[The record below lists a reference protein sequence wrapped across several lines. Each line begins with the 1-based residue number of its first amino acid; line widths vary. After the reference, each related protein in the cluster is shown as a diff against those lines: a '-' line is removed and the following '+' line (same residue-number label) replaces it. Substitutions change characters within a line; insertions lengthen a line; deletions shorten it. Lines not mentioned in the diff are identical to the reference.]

1 MLISG
6 DELKSK
12 SMALYLS
19 SGRSLTA
26 GPSSWVDIMGGVAKM
41 EIRGELKG
49 AVDRFFWVEVTV
61 VDEVEAKNVDE
72 KTYQHHNHHHRVR

>member
-1 MLISG
+1 MPSYADIDIYLLLPLKETDGVLISG
-6 DELKSK
+6 DESKSK

-41 EIRGELKG
+41 EI
-49 AVDRFFWVEVTV
+49 
-61 VDEVEAKNVDE
+61 
-72 KTYQHHNHHHRVR
+72 